1 MLSTGVRELV
11 SLRLLRM
18 TGRKLGRT
26 IYFKM
31 FSSGIIYVPI

>member
-26 IYFKM
+26 IYFNKANT
-31 FSSGIIYVPI
+31 GIIYVPI